1 MFDFI
6 ILNGL
11 YLRIANH
18 VTQGATFSLFFF
30 ILITLAVKLLLLQS
44 SNLNTYLHH
53 NGSTLG
59 EENKNIKKGANK
71 VSSEPK
77 NILDFV
83 KLLALNN

>member
-1 MFDFI
+1 MDYI
-6 ILNGL
+6 YASLTML
-11 YLRIANH
+11 HKVQLSAYL
-18 VTQGATFSLFFF
+18 FF
-30 ILITLAVKLLLLQS
+30 ILITLAVILLLLQS